1 MCNKKLPVFVV
12 HFPGPLQMLRFAK
25 YSKVKRRYLLSLLI
39 ELHIKQFTFDFFIII
54 NVSITSAIM
63 V

>member
-25 YSKVKRRYLLSLLI
+25 YSKRRYVLSLLI